1 MDLSK
6 KIDVANCYKFFAECF
21 YFPEENQLKII
32 NNYKE
37 ILPQNLG
44 SLIDYFE
51 VEKELQIEFS
61 KLFVG
66 PFKVLASPY
75 GSVYLEEGNTTL
87 GDSTLDVIKIY
98 QKEGLQVDLKEPA
111 DHIAI
116 ELEFMY
122 YLITNEIDAIKSN
135 DLKSANSYLNKQY
148 SFIQRHLSQ
157 WVPEF
162 TNSIITNTKSEFYK
176 KMATA
181 LNLMIEESLSTIN
194 VVKDNSKNFK

>member
-6 KIDVANCYKFFAECF
+6 KIEIANCYKFFAECF
-21 YFPEENQLKII
+21 YFPEENQLKTI
-32 NNYKE
+32 NNYKKN
-37 ILPQNLG
+37 LPQNLG
-44 SLIDYFE
+44 SLIDYLE
-51 VEKELQIEFS
+51 AEKELQIEFS

-75 GSVYLEEGNTTL
+75 GSVYLEEGNTAH

-98 QKEGLQVDLKEPA
+98 QEENLQVDLKEPA

-122 YLITNEIDAIKSN
+122 YLASKEIEAIENN
-135 DLKSANSYLNKQY
+135 DLENANLYLNKQY

-157 WVPEF
+157 WIPEF
-162 TNSIITNTKSEFYK
+162 TNSIISNTKNEFYK

-181 LNLMIEESLSTIN
+181 LNLMIKEEHSLIN
-194 VVKDNSKNFK
+194 LDN